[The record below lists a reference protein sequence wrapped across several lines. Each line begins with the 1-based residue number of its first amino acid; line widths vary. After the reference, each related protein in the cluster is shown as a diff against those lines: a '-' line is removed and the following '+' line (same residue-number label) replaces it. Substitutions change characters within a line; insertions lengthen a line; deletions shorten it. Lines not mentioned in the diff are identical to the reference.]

1 MQVDWMNVLDLC
13 EPYHRALFVSALV
26 AMVRIIRRL
35 VLSLP
40 AEEFRRSILLPIDR
54 GHGVSIQF
62 LGDR

>member
-1 MQVDWMNVLDLC
+1 MNVLDLI

-35 VLSLP
+35 ILSLP
-40 AEEFRRSILLPIDR
+40 AEEFRRTLLRPIDQ
-54 GHGVSIQF
+54 GNGVSIRF

>member
-1 MQVDWMNVLDLC
+1 MQVDWMEVLDLR
-13 EPYHRALFVSALV
+13 EPYNRALFVSALV

-40 AEEFRRSILLPIDR
+40 AEEFRRMILQPMDR
-54 GHGVSIQF
+54 GNGVSIQF